1 MRYKTVAEF
10 GTYAGIEPTEP
21 VEMIEIINIHRKPEV
36 VKAQEHKRIT
46 CKKSRKNHEKE
57 LNLSAYMAMAVPFL
71 SMVGMV
77 AWWVAVGY

>member
-1 MRYKTVAEF
+1 MRYKTVAVF
-10 GTYAGIEPTEP
+10 GTYAVIEPTEP
-21 VEMIEIINIHRKPEV
+21 VEKIEIINIHRKPEV

-46 CKKSRKNHEKE
+46 CKKSRKNYEKE